1 MDKNDIDKR
10 IITRRRGDELVDA
23 ILKASWDELSDMG
36 YTSLTIEGVAARAK
50 TNKAVIYRR
59 WENKSRLVI
68 ETLKKYI
75 PRSEKVTP
83 NTGNLRDDVFLLLKR
98 IAVPLQM
105 IGGETIHGLMVEYF
119 SKHIINSFPQIM
131 SGIEGRFENYMRDIL
146 KNAELR
152 GEVDLEKITSRI
164 ISLPL
169 DLVRYEILTTHKPI
183 TENVLNE
190 IVDDIFMPL
199 IK

>member
-1 MDKNDIDKR
+1 MDKNDIDKK
-10 IITRRRGDELVDA
+10 ILTRRRGDELVDA
-23 ILKASWDELSDMG
+23 ILKASWDELSEMG

-83 NTGNLRDDVFLLLKR
+83 NTGNLREDVFLLLKR
-98 IAVPLQM
+98 IVVPLQM

-119 SKHIINSFPQIM
+119 SKHIINSFPQTM

>member
-1 MDKNDIDKR
+1 
-10 IITRRRGDELVDA
+10 
-23 ILKASWDELSDMG
+23 
-36 YTSLTIEGVAARAK
+36 
-50 TNKAVIYRR
+50 
-59 WENKSRLVI
+59 
-68 ETLKKYI
+68 
-75 PRSEKVTP
+75 
-83 NTGNLRDDVFLLLKR
+83 
-98 IAVPLQM
+98 
-105 IGGETIHGLMVEYF
+105 
-119 SKHIINSFPQIM
+119 M

>member
-119 SKHIINSFPQIM
+119 SKHIINLFPQIM

-183 TENVLNE
+183 TDNVLNE

>member
-23 ILKASWDELSDMG
+23 ILKASWDELSEMG

>member
-1 MDKNDIDKR
+1 MDKNDIDKK
-10 IITRRRGDELVDA
+10 ILTRRRGDELVDA
-23 ILKASWDELSDMG
+23 ILKAAWDELSEMG

-183 TENVLNE
+183 TDNVLNE

>member
-1 MDKNDIDKR
+1 MDKNDIDKK
-10 IITRRRGDELVDA
+10 ILTRRRGDELVDA
-23 ILKASWDELSDMG
+23 ILKASRDELSEMG

-183 TENVLNE
+183 TQNVLNE

>member
-1 MDKNDIDKR
+1 MDKNDIDKK
-10 IITRRRGDELVDA
+10 ILTRRRGDELVDA
-23 ILKASWDELSDMG
+23 IIKASWYELSEMG

-183 TENVLNE
+183 TDNVLNE

>member
-1 MDKNDIDKR
+1 MDKNDIDKK
-10 IITRRRGDELVDA
+10 ILTRRRGDELVDA
-23 ILKASWDELSDMG
+23 ILKAAWDELSEMG
-36 YTSLTIEGVAARAK
+36 YAGLTIEGVATRAK
-50 TNKAVIYRR
+50 TNKSVIYRR

>member
-1 MDKNDIDKR
+1 MDKNDIDKK
-10 IITRRRGDELVDA
+10 ILTRRRGDELVDA
-23 ILKASWDELSDMG
+23 ILKAAWDELSEMG

-83 NTGNLRDDVFLLLKR
+83 NTGNLREDVFLLLKR

-119 SKHIINSFPQIM
+119 SKHIMNSFPQIM

>member
-1 MDKNDIDKR
+1 MDKNDIDKK
-10 IITRRRGDELVDA
+10 ILTRRRGDELVDA
-23 ILKASWDELSDMG
+23 ILKASWDELSEMG

>member
-1 MDKNDIDKR
+1 MDKNDIDKK
-10 IITRRRGDELVDA
+10 ILTRRRGDELVDA
-23 ILKASWDELSDMG
+23 IIKASWDELSEMG

-98 IAVPLQM
+98 IAVPLKM

-183 TENVLNE
+183 TDNVLNE

>member
-1 MDKNDIDKR
+1 MDKNDIDKK
-10 IITRRRGDELVDA
+10 ILTRRRGDELVDA
-23 ILKASWDELSDMG
+23 ILKAAWDELSEMG

-83 NTGNLRDDVFLLLKR
+83 NTGNLREDVFLLLKR

-119 SKHIINSFPQIM
+119 SKHIMNSFPQIM

-152 GEVDLEKITSRI
+152 GEVNLEKITSRI

>member
-1 MDKNDIDKR
+1 MDKNDIDKK
-10 IITRRRGDELVDA
+10 ILTRRRGDELVDA
-23 ILKASWDELSDMG
+23 ILKAAWDELSEMG

-83 NTGNLRDDVFLLLKR
+83 NTGDLREDVFLLLKR

-119 SKHIINSFPQIM
+119 SKHIMNSFPQIM

-183 TENVLNE
+183 TQNVLNE

>member
-1 MDKNDIDKR
+1 MDKNDIDKK
-10 IITRRRGDELVDA
+10 ILTRRRGDELVDA
-23 ILKASWDELSDMG
+23 ILKASWDELSEMG

-75 PRSEKVTP
+75 PRSEKLTP

>member
-1 MDKNDIDKR
+1 MNKNDIDKK
-10 IITRRRGDELVDA
+10 ILTRRRGDELVDA
-23 ILKASWDELSDMG
+23 ILKASWDELSEMG

>member
-1 MDKNDIDKR
+1 MDKNDIDKK
-10 IITRRRGDELVDA
+10 ILTRRRGDELVDA
-23 ILKASWDELSDMG
+23 ILKASWDELSEMG

-59 WENKSRLVI
+59 WENKSRLII

-83 NTGNLRDDVFLLLKR
+83 NTGNLREDVFQLLKR

-119 SKHIINSFPQIM
+119 SKHIMNSFPQIM

-183 TENVLNE
+183 TDNVLNE

>member
-1 MDKNDIDKR
+1 MDKNDIDKK
-10 IITRRRGDELVDA
+10 ILTRRRGDELVDA
-23 ILKASWDELSDMG
+23 ILKASWDELSEMG

-83 NTGNLRDDVFLLLKR
+83 NTGNLREDVFLLLKR

-119 SKHIINSFPQIM
+119 SKHIMNSFPQIM

>member
-1 MDKNDIDKR
+1 MDKNDIDKK
-10 IITRRRGDELVDA
+10 ILTRRRGDELVDA
-23 ILKASWDELSDMG
+23 ILKASWDELSEMG

-83 NTGNLRDDVFLLLKR
+83 NTGNLRDDIFLLLKR
-98 IAVPLQM
+98 IAMPLQM

>member
-1 MDKNDIDKR
+1 MDKNDIDKK
-10 IITRRRGDELVDA
+10 ILTRRRGDELVDA
-23 ILKASWDELSDMG
+23 ILKAAWDELSEMG
-36 YTSLTIEGVAARAK
+36 YTNLTIEGVAARAK

-75 PRSEKVTP
+75 PRSEKITP
-83 NTGNLRDDVFLLLKR
+83 NTGNLREDIFFLLKR

-183 TENVLNE
+183 TDNVLNE

>member
-1 MDKNDIDKR
+1 MDKNDIDKK
-10 IITRRRGDELVDA
+10 ILTRRRGDELVDA
-23 ILKASWDELSDMG
+23 ILKASWDELSEMG

-68 ETLKKYI
+68 ETLKNYI

-83 NTGNLRDDVFLLLKR
+83 NTGNLREDVFQLLKR

-119 SKHIINSFPQIM
+119 SKHIMNSFPQIM

-183 TENVLNE
+183 TDNVLNE

>member
-1 MDKNDIDKR
+1 MDKNDIDKK
-10 IITRRRGDELVDA
+10 ILTRRRGDELVDA
-23 ILKASWDELSDMG
+23 ILKAAWDELSEMG
-36 YTSLTIEGVAARAK
+36 YAGLTIEGVATRAK
-50 TNKAVIYRR
+50 TNKSVIYRR

-183 TENVLNE
+183 TDNVLNE

>member
-1 MDKNDIDKR
+1 MDKNDIDKKTL
-10 IITRRRGDELVDA
+10 TRRRGDELVDA
-23 ILKASWDELSDMG
+23 ILKACWDELSEMG

-83 NTGNLRDDVFLLLKR
+83 NTGNLREDVFLLLKR

>member
-183 TENVLNE
+183 TDNVLNE

>member
-1 MDKNDIDKR
+1 MDKNDIDKK
-10 IITRRRGDELVDA
+10 ILTRRRGDELVDA
-23 ILKASWDELSDMG
+23 ILKASWDELSEMG

-83 NTGNLRDDVFLLLKR
+83 NTGNLREDVFLLLKR

>member
-1 MDKNDIDKR
+1 MDKNDIDKK
-10 IITRRRGDELVDA
+10 ILTRRRGDELVDA
-23 ILKASWDELSDMG
+23 ILKAAWDELSEMG

-83 NTGNLRDDVFLLLKR
+83 NTGNLREDVFLLLKR

-183 TENVLNE
+183 TDNVLNE

>member
-1 MDKNDIDKR
+1 MDKNDIDKK
-10 IITRRRGDELVDA
+10 ILTRRRGDELVDA
-23 ILKASWDELSDMG
+23 ILKASWDELSEMG

-105 IGGETIHGLMVEYF
+105 IGGETIHGLRVEYF

-183 TENVLNE
+183 TQNVLNE

>member
-1 MDKNDIDKR
+1 MDKNDIDKK
-10 IITRRRGDELVDA
+10 ILTRRRGDELVDA
-23 ILKASWDELSDMG
+23 ILKASWDELSEMG

-83 NTGNLRDDVFLLLKR
+83 NTGNLREDVFLLLKR
-98 IAVPLQM
+98 IVVPLQM

>member
-1 MDKNDIDKR
+1 MDKNDIDKKVL
-10 IITRRRGDELVDA
+10 TRRRGDELVDA
-23 ILKASWDELSDMG
+23 ILKASWDELSEMG

>member
-1 MDKNDIDKR
+1 
-10 IITRRRGDELVDA
+10 
-23 ILKASWDELSDMG
+23 MG

-83 NTGNLRDDVFLLLKR
+83 NTGNLREDVFLLLKR
-98 IAVPLQM
+98 IVVPLQM